1 MAIGPREAQR
11 RALREKGAGGIAV
24 IEKPRTASPSPEASA
39 AGGRVPPK
47 PPAEIAAA
55 GPDEP
60 KDYTMVVRG
69 LSAKMGDR
77 LERERARLGLRSRN
91 DVAVVVLEKGV
102 PK

>member
-1 MAIGPREAQR
+1 
-11 RALREKGAGGIAV
+11 
-24 IEKPRTASPSPEASA
+24 
-39 AGGRVPPK
+39 
-47 PPAEIAAA
+47 
-55 GPDEP
+55 
-60 KDYTMVVRG
+60 MVVRG